1 MRKRILGV
9 SVLAAT
15 LVVGLLAAPSWG
27 ASGLTV
33 PAPPRAIEGVDSPE
47 QPPANG
53 FCLDINRDRRYT
65 CIGRLKPRS
74 EDECN
79 VIFHVGPL
87 LAVTDCNPSS
97 PRRLRLR
104 DVAGPAAAP
113 AAVTG
118 ASAQEKQS
126 AAEGPFGSGFCI
138 NANRDDTYTCVLR
151 KKPFQERSCT
161 PILSINNLVTYTDCG
176 GSPSPEKR
184 SLRK

>member
-27 ASGLTV
+27 ASDLRA
-33 PAPPRAIEGVDSPE
+33 PAPPRAIEGVAQPE
-47 QPPANG
+47 QPPPNG
-53 FCLDINRDRRYT
+53 FCLDINRDRRYI
-65 CIGRLKPRS
+65 CLGRLKPRS

-79 VIFHVGPL
+79 VIFHVGPVVAL
-87 LAVTDCNPSS
+87 TDCNPSS

-113 AAVTG
+113 AAVSG

-126 AAEGPFGSGFCI
+126 VEGPFGSGFCI
-138 NANRDDTYTCVLR
+138 NVNRDDTYTCVLR
-151 KKPFQERSCT
+151 KKPFQEPSCT
-161 PILSINNLVTYTDCG
+161 PIFSVDNLVTYTDCG
-176 GSPSPEKR
+176 GAPARTKR
-184 SLRK
+184 SLR